1 MTGSNIVKK
10 TGKLSAQQSAELVAL
25 ADRVRGRLQRSAAD
39 IMAIGADLIQA
50 KEMLGHG
57 QFGPWLDTEF
67 ALSRRSAEQ
76 FMAAARRFGARSE
89 AVSHLPAGTV
99 LELSSPSVPDELVDQ
114 VLAGEIPS
122 SVSAI
127 REGKKT
133 ASADRAFLYGRRN
146 VHRPHR
152 AVQRHGRRLLRGDR
166 CPCPSALEGAGRS
179 RVVPGVLVRGVR
191 DPRGQ
196 PGTTGACLGTA
207 PDHRQAAETGAGGIG
222 VVASPDVGRVN
233 ADQRGSIGRGRQP
246 SCI

>member
-133 ASADRAFLYGRRN
+133 ASADQRSYTVAGRFIDHIERFNGTGEDCSVAIVAHVLRRWKEPEDREWFLACLYG
-146 VHRPHR
+146 
-152 AVQRHGRRLLRGDR
+152 ASG
-166 CPCPSALEGAGRS
+166 
-179 RVVPGVLVRGVR
+179 

-207 PDHRQAAETGAGGIG
+207 RTTVRRLKREQAG
-222 VVASPDVGRVN
+222 
-233 ADQRGSIGRGRQP
+233 
-246 SCI
+246 